1 MQAGMKKTFLYDT
14 HLSLNA
20 KMAPFG
26 GYEMPIH
33 YEGILAEHFA
43 TRNKATVFDTC
54 HMGEFLIT
62 GANAARDL
70 DKILSCPVASIKIG
84 QCRYGFI
91 CNHNG
96 GVLDDQIVY
105 RFEENDFFMV
115 VNASTQD
122 SDFEWIK
129 SNISSGTSVKNLSRK
144 TGKIDFQGPLSAKI
158 IKQLLKLPID
168 DLKYYHWMHNF
179 YNNKKIILSRTGYTG
194 EIGFEIYL
202 DEKQTKKFWD
212 DCLFL
217 GAKPA
222 GLGARDTL
230 RLEMG
235 YPLYGH
241 ELGESRNAAESGYTR
256 AIAADKQF
264 IGSPVVLNP
273 GCAHDALC
281 GIRIEGRRTAR
292 NGDSICDSSGAV
304 IGSVTSGSFS
314 PSLVCAIAMGYVKKD
329 HCGIGTRLVINTGKT
344 ELTGTVTETP
354 FYKQATARKNLSEFL
369 L

>member
-1 MQAGMKKTFLYDT
+1 MKKTFLYNI
-14 HLSLNA
+14 HLSLYA

-26 GYEMPIH
+26 GYEMPIQ

-62 GANAARDL
+62 GANAAGDL
-70 DKILSCPVASIKIG
+70 DKILSCPVGSIKIG

-91 CNHNG
+91 CNQNG
-96 GVLDDQIVY
+96 GVRDDQIVY
-105 RFEENDFFMV
+105 RLEENDFFMV
-115 VNASTQD
+115 VNASTQE
-122 SDFEWIK
+122 SDIEWIK
-129 SNISSGTSVKNLSRK
+129 SNISPGTSVRNLSPE

-158 IKQLLKLPID
+158 IKQLLQKPID

-202 DEKQTKKFWD
+202 DEQQTKSFWN
-212 DCLFL
+212 DCLSL

-241 ELGESRNAAESGYTR
+241 ELGENRNAAESGYTR

-264 IGSPVVLNP
+264 IGSQVVLDP
-273 GCAHDALC
+273 GCAHDVLC

-292 NGDSICDSSGAV
+292 SGDSISDTSGAV

-314 PSLVCAIAMGYVKKD
+314 PSLSCAIAMGYVKKE
-329 HCGIGTRLVINTGKT
+329 HCGIGTRLIINTGKT
-344 ELTGTVTETP
+344 ELTGAVTEMP
-354 FYKQATARKNLSEFL
+354 FYKQATARRKLSEFL